1 MYNIIS
7 MEKVKFQL
15 NKQIVYYNCSALLKI
30 LLITFSGLFN
40 YFTTLNLYSIF
51 YIKSVICYNIIIEI
65 FIKMTYCPF
74 FQ

>member
-15 NKQIVYYNCSALLKI
+15 NKRIVYYNCSALLKT

-40 YFTTLNLYSIF
+40 YFTTLNLYFIF

-65 FIKMTYCPF
+65 FIKITYCPF